1 MKVEA
6 ILRAIMPLAGR
17 GRSFALVLGLAFA
30 ALAAGALAFSAQAA
44 ADKPAGPPSKM
55 LVESDQLVY
64 DYDNNSVAA
73 VGNVRIYYNGST
85 LLAEKVSLL
94 RASGRLVATGR
105 VSLTDASGITT
116 TADEISL
123 SDDFRDGFVTSLNV
137 ETPEKTYF
145 SAERA
150 DRTGGERTTFIN
162 GTYTAC
168 EPCREHPE
176 KPPFWRIRA
185 AKIIVD
191 QKEKE
196 ITFRDAKF
204 EFLGLP
210 IAWLP
215 YFSVTDPSV
224 TRKSGFLFPSFGQS
238 DMLGTSVSAPYFWAI
253 SPSRDVTFTPTYYSR
268 QGLLS
273 EVEWRERTAHGQ
285 FTLQMAGI
293 RQMDKEAFLD
303 PSDGSGAGTY
313 AQRDWRGGIRS
324 TGEFDINQYWT
335 GGWDATLSTDRTF
348 TRNYGVLDGNSSET
362 ISFAHLTGLK
372 DRNYFDARAYY
383 FQILTDNP
391 EEHRFDQGRQAVV
404 LPVVDHDYTFDNSVL
419 GGQVSIRSNLTALH
433 RDDNDPF
440 SYDGDT
446 FYHGLA
452 GNYARLT
459 SQIDWQRRIIG
470 PGGQVFTPFVYL
482 RGDIFSLDPANP
494 TAANALVDDAAA
506 GRIMPAAGVEWSW
519 PIMAT
524 TASSVHIFEP
534 MAQLIVRPN
543 EPMIG
548 QLPNDDAQSLVFSDA
563 NLFSRDKFS
572 GFDRVEGGTRL
583 NLGLR
588 YVGTFDNGLALDG
601 LFGQS
606 YQLAGENSFGE
617 SDIAN
622 TGALSGLETARSDYV
637 ARLAV
642 DTGVGPRV
650 TARGRFD
657 EDTFAVQRAEI
668 EATNAIGPITA
679 TASYLFLRDF
689 PNNESVVSP
698 TSVIR
703 GAASMNV
710 LQNWRVYGSVAYD
723 ITNSAM
729 ASNSVGLAYDNSC
742 FTFAV
747 AYNETREDYSDIG
760 AQRRLNFRLQM
771 RTLADTQFSTGLSG
785 FEN

>member
-1 MKVEA
+1 MRVEA
-6 ILRAIMPLAGR
+6 ILRAIMPLADR
-17 GRSFALVLGLAFA
+17 GRSIALATGLVVAAFFA
-30 ALAAGALAFSAQAA
+30 AIAFSSATFAA
-44 ADKPAGPPSKM
+44 ADQPPPRM

-73 VGNVRIYYNGST
+73 VGNVRIYYNGYT
-85 LLAEKVSLL
+85 LQAEKVSLL
-94 RASGRLVATGR
+94 RASGRLVASGR
-105 VSLTDASGITT
+105 VSLTDPSGITT

-123 SDDFRDGFVTSLNV
+123 TDDFRDGFVTSLRV
-137 ETPEKTYF
+137 ETPENTYF

-150 DRTGGERTTFIN
+150 DRTDGERTTFIN

-168 EPCREHPE
+168 EPCKDHPD

-196 ITFRDAKF
+196 ITFRDARF

-210 IAWLP
+210 FAWLP
-215 YFSVTDPSV
+215 YFAVTDPSI

-238 DMLGTSVSAPYFWAI
+238 DMLGTSVSAPYFWAF
-253 SPSRDVTFTPTYYSR
+253 SPSSDVTLTPTYYTR
-268 QGLLS
+268 QGLMA
-273 EVEWRERTAHGQ
+273 EAEWRQRTAYGQ
-285 FTLQMAGI
+285 YTLQMAGI
-293 RQMDKEAFLD
+293 RQHDMEAFLKD
-303 PSDGSGAGTY
+303 GAGTY
-313 AQRDWRGGIRS
+313 AQREWRGGVRT
-324 TGEFDINQYWT
+324 TGEFDLNQYWSA
-335 GGWDATLSTDRTF
+335 GWDATLTTDRTF
-348 TRNYGVLDGNSSET
+348 TRNYGVLNSNSSET

-372 DRNYFDARAYY
+372 DRNYFDARGYY
-383 FQILTDNP
+383 FQTLTDNP
-391 EEHRFDQGRQAVV
+391 SEPRFDQGRQAVV
-404 LPVVDHDYTFDNSVL
+404 LPVVDHDYTLDNLVL
-419 GGQVSIRSNLTALH
+419 GGQVSITSNLTALH
-433 RDDNDPF
+433 RDENDPF
-440 SYDGDT
+440 TYGPST

-452 GNYARLT
+452 GNYGRLS
-459 SQIDWQRRIIG
+459 SQIDWQRNIVTA
-470 PGGQVFTPFVYL
+470 GGQVITPFVYL
-482 RGDIFSLDPANP
+482 RGDVFSLDPANP
-494 TAANALVDDAAA
+494 TAANLLVDSDVA

-519 PIMAT
+519 PVMAT

-534 MAQLIVRPN
+534 MAQLVVRPD
-543 EPMIG
+543 EPLIG
-548 QLPNDDAQSLVFSDA
+548 RLPNDDAQSLVFSDA

-583 NLGLR
+583 NLGVR
-588 YVGTFDNGLALDG
+588 YVGTFDNGVVLDG

-606 YQLAGENSFGE
+606 YQVAGANSFALP
-617 SDIAN
+617 DIAN
-622 TGALSGLETARSDYV
+622 TGALSGLESWRSDYV

-642 DTGVGPRV
+642 DTGIGPRV

-657 EDTFAVQRAEI
+657 EDTFAVERAEL

-679 TASYLFLRDF
+679 SASYLFLRDF

-710 LQNWRVYGSVAYD
+710 IENWRVYGSLAYD
-723 ITNSAM
+723 ITNSAL

-747 AYNETREDYSDIG
+747 AYAETREDYSDIG
-760 AQRRLNFRLQM
+760 AQRRLNFHLQM
-771 RTLADTQFSTGLSG
+771 RTLADTQFSTSLAG

>member
-1 MKVEA
+1 S
-6 ILRAIMPLAGR
+6 AGR
-17 GRSFALVLGLAFA
+17 GRSIALVLGLALS
-30 ALAAGALAFSAQAA
+30 ALAAGALSSASQAA
-44 ADKPAGPPSKM
+44 VDKPAGPTSKM

-73 VGNVRIYYNGST
+73 VGNVRIYYNGYT

-94 RASGRLVATGR
+94 RASGRLVASGR

-123 SDDFRDGFVTSLNV
+123 TDDFRDGFVTSLNV

-204 EFLGLP
+204 EFLGVP

-215 YFSVTDPSV
+215 YFSVTDPAV

-238 DMLGTSVSAPYFWAI
+238 DMLGAHVSAPYFWAL
-253 SPSRDVTFTPTYYSR
+253 SPSRDVTVTPTYYSR

-273 EVEWRERTAHGQ
+273 EVEWRERTTHGQ

-313 AQRDWRGGIRS
+313 AQRDWRGGVRT

-404 LPVVDHDYTFDNSVL
+404 LPVVDHDYTFDNPVL

-440 SYDGDT
+440 TYGGDT

-452 GNYARLT
+452 GNYARLS

-482 RGDIFSLDPANP
+482 RGDIFSLDPANV
-494 TAANALVDDAAA
+494 TAANALVDDGAA

-519 PIMAT
+519 PVMAT

-601 LFGQS
+601 LVGQS

-617 SDIAN
+617 LDIAN

-642 DTGVGPRV
+642 DTGIGPRV

-657 EDTFAVQRAEI
+657 EDTLAVQRAEV

-723 ITNSAM
+723 ITNSSM

-760 AQRRLNFRLQM
+760 AQRRLNFHLQM
-771 RTLADTQFSTGLSG
+771 RTLADTQLSTGLSG
-785 FEN
+785 F